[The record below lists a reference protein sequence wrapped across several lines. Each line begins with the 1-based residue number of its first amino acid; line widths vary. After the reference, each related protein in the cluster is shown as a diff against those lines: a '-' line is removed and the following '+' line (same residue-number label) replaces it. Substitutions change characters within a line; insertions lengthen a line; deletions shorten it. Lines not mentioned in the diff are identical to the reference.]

1 MKELLAKQ
9 VITPC
14 HEPTEWCSPAFFV
27 GKPDGKTVRMV
38 TDFTR
43 LNPFVE
49 RLVHPFTCVSEIL
62 QAIPASAKYFKKMD
76 AVNGYFQLA
85 LDRESSLK
93 TTFLLLSGR
102 CMYLRIPQGL
112 NASSDEWCR
121 RSDTIID
128 SLLWAKK
135 IVMI

>member
-1 MKELLAKQ
+1 
-9 VITPC
+9 
-14 HEPTEWCSPAFFV
+14 
-27 GKPDGKTVRMV
+27 
-38 TDFTR
+38 
-43 LNPFVE
+43 
-49 RLVHPFTCVSEIL
+49 
-62 QAIPASAKYFKKMD
+62 MD

-112 NASSDEWCR
+112 NAYSDEWCR

-128 SLLWAKK
+128 GLLWAKK
-135 IVMI
+135 IVKI